1 MVFGWGKKKK
11 VEYNEPV
18 ENFTSTPQTITL
30 SEIPK
35 IMDDM
40 VILRKGTLAAEI
52 KSHRNRIDPQR
63 EVLLKIAN
71 ELSEDELDPDK
82 LDPHFQ
88 IMVNRG
94 KKEVIASIKKEFAN
108 PFPDINSSDDV
119 MQFKKISTA
128 GINKVGDML
137 GKHSRVI
144 HIFAAKYAK
153 KLTNDLKDLTENLKE
168 VDELI
173 NNFAA
178 TENSIQTINE
188 LLSSRNKTLEKLSKQ
203 NSRINELK
211 SSISEKKEKIEE
223 FKNKIKEIKNS
234 SDYKTYLD
242 VKSQLSDCDS
252 EEVKIRHHVNDEFTK
267 ISRPLGKFVHISSH
281 DKELKDLTA
290 KLSSTPYD
298 VLDADNISGIKNILD
313 SIVMGIDS
321 GSVSVKDIS
330 KSKDSI
336 AEIKNLIPSLIS
348 TKAKF
353 ETKKHELL
361 TKLENFDSK
370 SLQTVENNLKREES
384 DISDTS
390 SKLKVFE
397 DETLGLTH
405 SLPTILHQIE
415 TNLKNATS
423 TSYTIST
430 DNQ

>member
-30 SEIPK
+30 NEIPK
-35 IMDDM
+35 IMDDI

-94 KKEVIASIKKEFAN
+94 KKEVISSIKKEFAN
-108 PFPDINSSDDV
+108 PFPDINSPDDV
-119 MQFKKISTA
+119 MRFKKVSSA

-144 HIFAAKYAK
+144 HIFASKYAK
-153 KLTNDLKDLTENLKE
+153 KLTNDLKDLTANLKE

-178 TENSIQTINE
+178 TENSVQTINE

-223 FKNKIKEIKNS
+223 FENKIKEIKNS

-298 VLDADNISGIKNILD
+298 VLDAENISGIKNILD
-313 SIVMGIDS
+313 SIVTGINS

-361 TKLENFDSK
+361 TKLENFYSK

>member
-30 SEIPK
+30 NEIPK
-35 IMDDM
+35 IMDDI

-94 KKEVIASIKKEFAN
+94 KKEVISSIKKEFAN
-108 PFPDINSSDDV
+108 PFPDINSPDDV
-119 MQFKKISTA
+119 MRFKKVSSA

-153 KLTNDLKDLTENLKE
+153 KLTNDLKDLTANLKE

-178 TENSIQTINE
+178 TENSVQTINE

-223 FKNKIKEIKNS
+223 FENKIKEIKNS

-298 VLDADNISGIKNILD
+298 VLDAENISGIKNILD
-313 SIVMGIDS
+313 SIVTGINS

>member
-30 SEIPK
+30 NEIPK
-35 IMDDM
+35 IMDDI
-40 VILRKGTLAAEI
+40 VILRKRTLAAEI

-94 KKEVIASIKKEFAN
+94 KKEVISSIKKEFAN
-108 PFPDINSSDDV
+108 PFPDINSPDDV
-119 MQFKKISTA
+119 MRFKKVSSA

-153 KLTNDLKDLTENLKE
+153 KLTNDLKDLTANLKE

-178 TENSIQTINE
+178 TENSVQTINE

-223 FKNKIKEIKNS
+223 FENKIKEIKNS

-252 EEVKIRHHVNDEFTK
+252 EEVKIRHYVDDEFTK

-298 VLDADNISGIKNILD
+298 VLDAENISGIKNILD
-313 SIVMGIDS
+313 SIVTGINS

-361 TKLENFDSK
+361 SKLENFDSK
-370 SLQTVENNLKREES
+370 SLQTVENNLNREES
-384 DISDTS
+384 NISDTS

>member
-1 MVFGWGKKKK
+1 MVFGWSKKKK
-11 VEYNEPV
+11 VEYDEPV
-18 ENFTSTPQTITL
+18 ENVTSISQTITL
-30 SEIPK
+30 DEIPK
-35 IMDDM
+35 ILNDI

-52 KSHRNRIDPQR
+52 KAQRNRIDPQR
-63 EVLLKIAN
+63 VVLLKIAN

-94 KKEVIASIKKEFAN
+94 KKEVISSIKKEFAN
-108 PFPDINSSDDV
+108 PFPDINSPDDI
-119 MQFKKISTA
+119 MRFKKATTA
-128 GINKVGDML
+128 GIKKVGDML

-144 HIFAAKYAK
+144 HIFAKKYAK
-153 KLTNDLKDLTENLKE
+153 KLKEDLENLTENLKD

-173 NNFAA
+173 DNFNN
-178 TENSIQTINE
+178 TENSVQTINE

-203 NSRINELK
+203 NSRMNELK
-211 SSISEKKEKIEE
+211 SSITDKNEKITK
-223 FKNKIKEIKNS
+223 FKNEIKEIKSS

-290 KLSSTPYD
+290 KLASTPYD
-298 VLDADNISGIKNILD
+298 VLNTDNISGIKKILD
-313 SIVMGIDS
+313 YIVTGIDT

-330 KSKDSI
+330 KSKHSV

-348 TKAKF
+348 IKEKF
-353 ETKKHELL
+353 ETKKHELII
-361 TKLENFDSK
+361 KLENFDSK
-370 SLQTVENNLKREES
+370 SLQTAENNLKREES
-384 DISDTS
+384 NISDTS
-390 SKLKVFE
+390 SKLKIFE
-397 DETLGLTH
+397 DENLDLTH

-415 TNLKNATS
+415 RNLKDVTS
-423 TSYTIST
+423 TSYTISL
-430 DNQ
+430 DNK

>member
-11 VEYNEPV
+11 VEYDEPV
-18 ENFTSTPQTITL
+18 ENVTSISQTITL
-30 SEIPK
+30 DEIPK
-35 IMDDM
+35 ILDDI

-94 KKEVIASIKKEFAN
+94 KKEVISSIKKEFAN
-108 PFPDINSSDDV
+108 PFPDINSPDDI
-119 MQFKKISTA
+119 MRFKKATTA
-128 GINKVGDML
+128 GIKKVGDML

-144 HIFAAKYAK
+144 HIFAKKYAK
-153 KLTNDLKDLTENLKE
+153 KLKEDLENLTENLKD

-173 NNFAA
+173 DNFNN
-178 TENSIQTINE
+178 TENSVQTINE

-203 NSRINELK
+203 NSRMNELK
-211 SSISEKKEKIEE
+211 SSITDKNEKITK
-223 FKNKIKEIKNS
+223 FKNEIKEIKSS

-290 KLSSTPYD
+290 KLASTPYD
-298 VLDADNISGIKNILD
+298 VLDSDNISGIKKILD
-313 SIVMGIDS
+313 YIVTGIDS

-330 KSKDSI
+330 KSKDSV

-348 TKAKF
+348 IKEKF
-353 ETKKHELL
+353 ETKKHELII
-361 TKLENFDSK
+361 KLENFDSK
-370 SLQTVENNLKREES
+370 SLQTAENNLKREES
-384 DISDTS
+384 NISDTS
-390 SKLKVFE
+390 SKLKIFE
-397 DETLGLTH
+397 DENLDLTH

-415 TNLKNATS
+415 RNLKDVTS
-423 TSYTIST
+423 TSYTISL
-430 DNQ
+430 DNK

>member
-30 SEIPK
+30 NEIPK
-35 IMDDM
+35 IMDDI

-94 KKEVIASIKKEFAN
+94 KKEVISSIKKEFAN
-108 PFPDINSSDDV
+108 PFPDINSPDDV
-119 MQFKKISTA
+119 MRFKKVSSA

-153 KLTNDLKDLTENLKE
+153 KLTNDLKDLTANLKE

-178 TENSIQTINE
+178 TENSVQTINE

-223 FKNKIKEIKNS
+223 FENKIKEIKNS

-252 EEVKIRHHVNDEFTK
+252 EEVKIRHYVDDEFTK

-298 VLDADNISGIKNILD
+298 VLDAENISGIKNILD
-313 SIVMGIDS
+313 SIVTGINS

-361 TKLENFDSK
+361 TKLENFYSK

>member
-11 VEYNEPV
+11 VEYDEPV
-18 ENFTSTPQTITL
+18 ENVTSISQTITL
-30 SEIPK
+30 DEIPK
-35 IMDDM
+35 ILDDI

-94 KKEVIASIKKEFAN
+94 KKEVISSIKKEFAN
-108 PFPDINSSDDV
+108 PFPDINSPDDI
-119 MQFKKISTA
+119 MRFKKATTA
-128 GINKVGDML
+128 GIKKVGDML

-144 HIFAAKYAK
+144 HIFAKKYAK
-153 KLTNDLKDLTENLKE
+153 KLKEDLENLTENLKD

-173 NNFAA
+173 DNFNN
-178 TENSIQTINE
+178 TENSVQTINE

-203 NSRINELK
+203 NSRMNELK
-211 SSISEKKEKIEE
+211 SSITDKNEKITK
-223 FKNKIKEIKNS
+223 FKNEIKEIKSS

-290 KLSSTPYD
+290 KLASTPYD
-298 VLDADNISGIKNILD
+298 VLDSDNISGIKKILD
-313 SIVMGIDS
+313 YIVTGIDS

-330 KSKDSI
+330 KSKDSV

-348 TKAKF
+348 IKEKF
-353 ETKKHELL
+353 ETKKHELII
-361 TKLENFDSK
+361 KLENFDSK
-370 SLQTVENNLKREES
+370 SLQTAENNLKREES
-384 DISDTS
+384 NISDTL
-390 SKLKVFE
+390 SKLKIFE
-397 DETLGLTH
+397 DENLDLTH

-415 TNLKNATS
+415 RNLKDVTS
-423 TSYTIST
+423 TSYTISL
-430 DNQ
+430 DNK

>member
-11 VEYNEPV
+11 VEFEETI
-18 ENFTSTPQTITL
+18 ENIPSAFQTVSL
-30 SEIPK
+30 DEIPK
-35 IMDDM
+35 VLDNI
-40 VILRKGTLAAEI
+40 VSLRKKTLTAEI

-94 KKEVIASIKKEFAN
+94 KKEVISSIKKEFAN
-108 PFPDINSSDDV
+108 PFPDINSPDDI
-119 MQFKKISTA
+119 MRFKKTSTA
-128 GINKVGDML
+128 GIKKVGDML

-153 KLTNDLKDLTENLKE
+153 KLTEDLKDLTEDLKD

-173 NNFAA
+173 DNFNT
-178 TENSIQTINE
+178 TENSVQTINE
-188 LLSSRNKTLEKLSKQ
+188 LLSSRNKTLEKISKQ
-203 NSRINELK
+203 NSRMNELK
-211 SSISEKKEKIEE
+211 SSINDKKEKT
-223 FKNKIKEIKNS
+223 IKFENEINAIKNS

-290 KLSSTPYD
+290 KLASTPYD
-298 VLDADNISGIKNILD
+298 ILDTDNISGIKKILD
-313 SIVMGIDS
+313 SIVIGIDS

-330 KSKDSI
+330 KSKDSV
-336 AEIKNLIPSLIS
+336 AEIKTLIPSLIS
-348 TKAKF
+348 IKEKF
-353 ETKKHELL
+353 ETKKHELII
-361 TKLENFDSK
+361 KLENFDSK
-370 SLQTVENNLKREES
+370 SLQTAENNLKREES
-384 DISDTS
+384 NISDTL
-390 SKLKVFE
+390 SKLKIFE
-397 DETLGLTH
+397 DENLDLTH

-415 TNLKNATS
+415 TNLKDVTS
-423 TSYTIST
+423 TSYTISL
-430 DNQ
+430 DNK

>member
-30 SEIPK
+30 NEIPK
-35 IMDDM
+35 IMDDI

-94 KKEVIASIKKEFAN
+94 KKEVISSIKKEFAN
-108 PFPDINSSDDV
+108 PFPDINSPDDV
-119 MQFKKISTA
+119 MRFKKVSSA

-223 FKNKIKEIKNS
+223 FENKIKEIKNS

-290 KLSSTPYD
+290 KLSSIPYD
-298 VLDADNISGIKNILD
+298 VLDAENISGIKNILD
-313 SIVMGIDS
+313 SIVTGIGS

>member
-11 VEYNEPV
+11 VEYDEPV
-18 ENFTSTPQTITL
+18 ENITSISQTIAL
-30 SEIPK
+30 DEIPK
-35 IMDDM
+35 ILDDI

-94 KKEVIASIKKEFAN
+94 KKEVISSIKKEFAN
-108 PFPDINSSDDV
+108 PFPDINSPDDI
-119 MQFKKISTA
+119 MRFKKTSTA
-128 GINKVGDML
+128 GIKKVGDML

-153 KLTNDLKDLTENLKE
+153 KLTEDLKDLTEDLKD

-173 NNFAA
+173 DNFNT
-178 TENSIQTINE
+178 TENSVQTINE
-188 LLSSRNKTLEKLSKQ
+188 LLSSRNKTLEKISKQ
-203 NSRINELK
+203 NSRMNELK
-211 SSISEKKEKIEE
+211 SSINDKKEKT
-223 FKNKIKEIKNS
+223 IKFENEINAIKNS

-252 EEVKIRHHVNDEFTK
+252 EEVKIRHHINDEFTK

-290 KLSSTPYD
+290 KLASTPYD
-298 VLDADNISGIKNILD
+298 ILDTDNISGIKKILD
-313 SIVMGIDS
+313 SIVIGIDS

-330 KSKDSI
+330 KSKDSV

-348 TKAKF
+348 IKEKF
-353 ETKKHELL
+353 ETKKHELII
-361 TKLENFDSK
+361 KLENFDSK
-370 SLQTVENNLKREES
+370 SLQTAENNLKREES
-384 DISDTS
+384 DISDDS

-397 DETLGLTH
+397 DENLDLTH

-415 TNLKNATS
+415 TNLKDVTS
-423 TSYTIST
+423 TSYTISL
-430 DNQ
+430 DNK

>member
-11 VEYNEPV
+11 VEYEQPV
-18 ENFTSTPQTITL
+18 EPLNPISRTVTL
-30 SEIPK
+30 GEIPK
-35 IMDDM
+35 ILDDI
-40 VILRKGTLAAEI
+40 VILRKETLAVEI
-52 KSHRNRIDPQR
+52 KSHRNRINSKR

-71 ELSEDELDPDK
+71 ELSADELNPDE

-94 KKEVIASIKKEFAN
+94 KKEVIAAIKKEFAN
-108 PFPDINSSDDV
+108 PFPDINSPDDV
-119 MQFKKISTA
+119 MRFKKISTT

-153 KLTNDLKDLTENLKE
+153 KLTNDLKDLTGNLKD
-168 VDELI
+168 VDDLI
-173 NNFAA
+173 NIFTT

-188 LLSSRNKTLEKLSKQ
+188 LLSSRKKTLEKLSKQ
-203 NSRINELK
+203 NSRMNELK
-211 SSISEKKEKIEE
+211 SSINGKKEKIIKFE
-223 FKNKIKEIKNS
+223 NKIKEIKGS

-252 EEVKIRHHVNDEFTK
+252 EEVKIRHYVDDEFTK

-298 VLDADNISGIKNILD
+298 VLDTDNISGIKNILD
-313 SIVMGIDS
+313 SIVTGIDS
-321 GSVSVKDIS
+321 GSVSVKNIS

-336 AEIKNLIPSLIS
+336 VEIKTLIPSLIS
-348 TKAKF
+348 TKEKF
-353 ETKKHELL
+353 ETKKHELI
-361 TKLENFDSK
+361 TKLKNFDSN
-370 SLQTVENNLKREES
+370 SLQTAENNLKREES
-384 DISDTS
+384 DVSDTS
-390 SKLKVFE
+390 SKLKAFE
-397 DETLGLTH
+397 DETLDLTH

-415 TNLKNATS
+415 TNLKDVTS
-423 TSYTIST
+423 TSYTISI

>member
-11 VEYNEPV
+11 VEYEDPV
-18 ENFTSTPQTITL
+18 ENFPSTSQIITL
-30 SEIPK
+30 DDIPK
-35 IMDDM
+35 VLDDI
-40 VILRKGTLAAEI
+40 VILRKKTLTAEI
-52 KSHRNRIDPQR
+52 KSHRNRIEPQR

-71 ELSEDELDPDK
+71 ELHEDELDPDK

-108 PFPDINSSDDV
+108 PFPDINTPDDV
-119 MQFKKISTA
+119 IRFKKISTA

-144 HIFAAKYAK
+144 HIFAKKYAK
-153 KLTNDLKDLTENLKE
+153 KFTNDLKELTENLKE

-173 NNFAA
+173 DNFTA
-178 TENSIQTINE
+178 TKNLVQTINE
-188 LLSSRNKTLEKLSKQ
+188 LLSSREKTLEKLSKQ
-203 NSRINELK
+203 NSRMNELK
-211 SSISEKKEKIEE
+211 SSINEKREKI
-223 FKNKIKEIKNS
+223 IKLEIEIKKIKNS
-234 SDYKTYLD
+234 SDYKTYLN

-252 EEVKIRHHVNDEFTK
+252 EEVKIRHDIDDEFTK

-281 DKELKDLTA
+281 DKDLKDLTP
-290 KLSSTPYD
+290 KLASTPYD
-298 VLDADNISGIKNILD
+298 ALDADNISGIKNILD
-313 SIVMGIDS
+313 SIVTGIDS

-330 KSKDSI
+330 KSKASI

-348 TKAKF
+348 IKEKF
-353 ETKKHELL
+353 EAKKHELL

-370 SLQTVENNLKREES
+370 SLQTAENNLKREDS

-390 SKLKVFE
+390 SKLKMFE
-397 DETLGLTH
+397 EENLDLTN
-405 SLPTILHQIE
+405 SLPTILHNIE
-415 TNLKNATS
+415 TNLKDVTS
-423 TSYTIST
+423 TSYTISI

>member
-11 VEYNEPV
+11 VEYDEPV
-18 ENFTSTPQTITL
+18 ENITSISQTIAL
-30 SEIPK
+30 DEIPK
-35 IMDDM
+35 ILDDI

-94 KKEVIASIKKEFAN
+94 KKEVISSIKKEFAN
-108 PFPDINSSDDV
+108 PFPDINSPDDI
-119 MQFKKISTA
+119 MRFKKTSTA
-128 GINKVGDML
+128 GIKKVGDML

-153 KLTNDLKDLTENLKE
+153 KLTEDLKDLTEDLKD

-173 NNFAA
+173 DNFNT
-178 TENSIQTINE
+178 TENSAQTINE
-188 LLSSRNKTLEKLSKQ
+188 LLSSRNKTLEKISKQ
-203 NSRINELK
+203 NSRMNELK
-211 SSISEKKEKIEE
+211 SSINDKKEKT
-223 FKNKIKEIKNS
+223 IKFENEINAIKNS

-290 KLSSTPYD
+290 KLASTPYD
-298 VLDADNISGIKNILD
+298 ILDTDNISGIKKILD
-313 SIVMGIDS
+313 SIVIGIDS

-330 KSKDSI
+330 KSKDSV

-348 TKAKF
+348 IKEKF
-353 ETKKHELL
+353 ETKKHELII
-361 TKLENFDSK
+361 KLENFDSK
-370 SLQTVENNLKREES
+370 SLQTAENNLKREES
-384 DISDTS
+384 DISDDS

-397 DETLGLTH
+397 DENLDLTH

-415 TNLKNATS
+415 TNLKDVTS
-423 TSYTIST
+423 TSYTISL
-430 DNQ
+430 DNK

>member
-30 SEIPK
+30 NEIPK
-35 IMDDM
+35 IMDDI

-94 KKEVIASIKKEFAN
+94 KKEVISSIKKEFAN
-108 PFPDINSSDDV
+108 PFPDINSPDDV
-119 MQFKKISTA
+119 MRFKKVSSA

-211 SSISEKKEKIEE
+211 SSISEKKEKIDE
-223 FKNKIKEIKNS
+223 FENKIKEIKNS

-290 KLSSTPYD
+290 KLSSIPYD
-298 VLDADNISGIKNILD
+298 VLDAENISGIKNILD
-313 SIVMGIDS
+313 SIVTGIGS